1 MKQKW
6 ACFSMSELLF
16 AKGSFINSAQ
26 VIKEIQTTFVAK
38 SSKEKLFCLFA
49 TNTWKI
55 YESILTW

>member
-1 MKQKW
+1 
-6 ACFSMSELLF
+6 MSELLF
-16 AKGSFINSAQ
+16 AKGSFIKSAQ

-38 SSKEKLFCLFA
+38 SSKEKLFCLFT